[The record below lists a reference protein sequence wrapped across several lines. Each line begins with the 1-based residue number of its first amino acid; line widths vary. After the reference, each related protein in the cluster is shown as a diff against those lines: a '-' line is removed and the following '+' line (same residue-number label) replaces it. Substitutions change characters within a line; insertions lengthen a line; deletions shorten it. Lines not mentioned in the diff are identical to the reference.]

1 MNTNKTAGLITA
13 GLILLTNTVALSA
26 STMASPSEK
35 SMRSPSEKVNAAS
48 IEELTKTPH
57 VANQLVVRLDMQKR
71 SKATA
76 SLASICAL
84 SRGRIRWESQL
95 VPGLMVLDIDES
107 VAKGLQV
114 ARSRGEGV
122 LYSHPS
128 YLMHKLSSNDPKWEE
143 LWGLK
148 NTGQTVHSLQ
158 SEGGYSSLTG
168 TPGIDIQAE
177 EAWAMQPNANGIV
190 VAVIDG
196 GVDIEHEDLLG
207 TIWTNEGEHPFNGQ
221 DDDGNGYVDDVHGW
235 NFANDQAN
243 SAVPMDHGTHVA
255 GTIAAIGDNNIG
267 IIGVAP
273 GAAIMPTQF
282 LGESGGTDANAM
294 MAIEY
299 AVRNGA
305 RISNNS
311 WGGPGS
317 NAGLHDLMAAAGNDY
332 DHLFIVAAGNDGG
345 ICNYPAA
352 YDLDCIISVAAVQP
366 DGQLANFSCRGAGV
380 DLAAPGWGVVSSLSG
395 DRYDAWPGTSMA
407 APHVTGVAALLL
419 ARSNGTAS
427 AADIK
432 QAILASVRPL
442 NTLSGAVETGGML
455 DAAAAIA
462 AFDGGSTGPAD
473 YGLLE
478 HAGETLAH
486 TSVTFEPDGLAFDV
500 CHEEGVTTLPV
511 APNGENLSLDDD
523 ASAWVDLDWT
533 FSYAGSSFD
542 RVQVHSNGSITFTDA
557 PWSFEPPSAENF
569 STAPRIAPMYTDLD
583 PSAAGSVRVNRLEDR
598 VAFSWCSVPAYS
610 NSGTAPTNTMQLELF
625 RDGRIRITWLNT
637 PVFSNQYAIIG
648 LGGEDVEN
656 QQMDFNNADV
666 CGDNTTPGGS
676 CAEDVDADGRVD
688 VIDLIRLLEAWGQC
702 D

>member
-1 MNTNKTAGLITA
+1 MNTNKTTGLIAAGLV
-13 GLILLTNTVALSA
+13 LLANTVALSA
-26 STMASPSEK
+26 STMVSPSEK
-35 SMRSPSEKVNAAS
+35 SMLSPSEKVNAAS

-76 SLASICAL
+76 SLAAIRAL

-114 ARSRGEGV
+114 ARSQGEGV

-128 YLMHKLSSNDPKWEE
+128 YLMHKLSNNDPKWEE

-158 SEGGYSSLTG
+158 SEGVYSSLTG

-177 EAWAMQPNANGIV
+177 EAWAMQPNANGVV
-190 VAVIDG
+190 VAVIDN

-207 TIWTNEGEHPFNGQ
+207 TIWTNEGEHLNGQ

-235 NFANDQAN
+235 NFANDQAD

-273 GAAIMPTQF
+273 GAAIMPAQF

-311 WGGPGS
+311 WSGPGS
-317 NAGLHDLMAAAGNDY
+317 NAGLHDLMAAAGNEY

-366 DGQLANFSCRGAGV
+366 DGQLADFSCRGADV
-380 DLAAPGWGVVSSLSG
+380 DLAAPGWGIVSSLSG
-395 DRYDAWPGTSMA
+395 NRYDAWPGTSMA

-455 DAAAAIA
+455 DAAAAIV
-462 AFDGGSTGPAD
+462 AFDAGPIEPAE

-478 HAGETLAH
+478 HTGETPAH
-486 TSVTFEPDGLAFDV
+486 TSVTFEPDGVAFDV
-500 CHEEGVTTLPV
+500 CREDGVTTLPV

-523 ASAWVDLDWT
+523 TSSWVDLDWT
-533 FSYAGSSFD
+533 FSYAGRSFE
-542 RVQVHSNGSITFTDA
+542 RVQVHSNGSITFADA
-557 PWSFEPPSAENF
+557 PWLLEPPSVENF

-598 VAFSWCSVPAYS
+598 VAFTWHSVPAYS
-610 NSGTAPTNTMQLELF
+610 TWGTEPGNTMQLELF
-625 RDGRIRITWLNT
+625 QDGRIRMTWLDI
-637 PVFSNQYAIIG
+637 PAFSDQQAIIG
-648 LGGEDVEN
+648 LGGEYIVD
-656 QQMDFNNADV
+656 QQVNLNNAEN
-666 CGDNTTPGGS
+666 CGDSTTPGGS
-676 CAEDVDADGRVD
+676 CAEDVDADGRVG
-688 VIDLIRLLEAWGQC
+688 VEDLIRLLEAWGQC

>member
-1 MNTNKTAGLITA
+1 MNTNKTTGLIAAGLV
-13 GLILLTNTVALSA
+13 LLANTVALSA
-26 STMASPSEK
+26 STMVSPSEK
-35 SMRSPSEKVNAAS
+35 SMLSPSEKVNAAS

-76 SLASICAL
+76 SLAAIRAL

-95 VPGLMVLDIDES
+95 VPGLVVLDIDES

-114 ARSRGEGV
+114 ARSQGEGV

-128 YLMHKLSSNDPKWEE
+128 YLMHKLSNNDPKWEE

-148 NTGQTVHSLQ
+148 NTGQTARNLNPD
-158 SEGGYSSLTG
+158 GTYSYLTG
-168 TPGIDIQAE
+168 TPGIDIRID
-177 EAWAMQPNANGIV
+177 EAWAMQPNADGVV
-190 VAVIDG
+190 VAVIDD
-196 GVDIEHEDLLG
+196 GVDIEHEDLLE

-235 NFANDQAN
+235 NFLNDQADSISMN
-243 SAVPMDHGTHVA
+243 HGTHTS
-255 GTIAAIGDNNIG
+255 GTIAAIGDNDTG

-273 GAAIMPTQF
+273 GAAIMPAQF
-282 LGESGGTDANAM
+282 LGEDGGSTTDAM
-294 MAIEY
+294 SAIEY
-299 AVRNGA
+299 VVQNDA

-311 WGGPGS
+311 WGGGGYH
-317 NAGLHDLMAAAGNDY
+317 AGLYELMAAAGNEY
-332 DHLFIVAAGNDGG
+332 DHLFVVAAGNNGSNCG
-345 ICNYPAA
+345 YPAA

-366 DGQLANFSCRGAGV
+366 DDQLANFSNRGPGV
-380 DLAAPGWGVVSSLSG
+380 DLAAPGWGIVSSIAG
-395 DRYDAWPGTSMA
+395 NQYEAYAGTSMA
-407 APHVTGVAALLL
+407 APHVAGVAALLL

-455 DAAAAIA
+455 DAAAAIV
-462 AFDGGSTGPAD
+462 AFDAGPIEPAE

-478 HAGETLAH
+478 HTGETPAH
-486 TSVTFEPDGLAFDV
+486 TSVTFEPDGVAFDV
-500 CHEEGVTTLPV
+500 CREDGVTTLPV
-511 APNGENLSLDDD
+511 APNGENLSLGDD
-523 ASAWVDLDWT
+523 ASSWVDLDWT
-533 FSYAGSSFD
+533 FSYAGRSFD
-542 RVQVHSNGSITFTDA
+542 RVQVHSNGSITFADA

-583 PSAAGSVRVNRLEDR
+583 PSAAGSVRVNKLEDR

-610 NSGTAPTNTMQLELF
+610 NSGTAPANTMQLELF
-625 RDGRIRITWLNT
+625 RDGRIRMTWLDI
-637 PVFSNQYAIIG
+637 PVFSDQQAIIG
-648 LGGEDVEN
+648 LGSEDVEN
-656 QQMDFNNADV
+656 QQADFNNAEN

-676 CAEDVDADGRVD
+676 CAEDVDADGRVG
-688 VIDLIRLLEAWGQC
+688 VEDLIRLLEAWGQC